1 MKHSNHSPA
10 LDGLVFVIVNEPS
23 FLENDEYQTNIL
35 YKSKKV
41 HVPYKYLKI
50 KFPEI
55 KFEKIY
61 DFILESIQYI
71 QDFYKLKRK
80 PYTKYVPYL
89 SNFYQEKDSNIP
101 IIKNFNENKDLI
113 LDQKIIDKLNELYIK
128 YSDSKKIFNKSKNIK
143 SDNINIKPVDN
154 EEILN
159 KYYYFN
165 KSKNQYFKKTR
176 YCSYQDCYK
185 IGNFKNEKDNKK
197 YCKEHSNNN
206 VVNINDKS
214 KVIKCKYN
222 NCKKNIKSDKK
233 YCRNHKYKCI
243 DDECNIRIM
252 KNDFYCK
259 FHN

>member
-1 MKHSNHSPA
+1 M
-10 LDGLVFVIVNEPS
+10 
-23 FLENDEYQTNIL
+23 
-35 YKSKKV
+35 
-41 HVPYKYLKI
+41 
-50 KFPEI
+50 
-55 KFEKIY
+55 
-61 DFILESIQYI
+61 
-71 QDFYKLKRK
+71 
-80 PYTKYVPYL
+80 L
-89 SNFYQEKDSNIP
+89 SDIP

-128 YSDSKKIFNKSKNIK
+128 YSDRKKIINKSKNIK
-143 SDNINIKPVDN
+143 SDNINNKPVDDK
-154 EEILN
+154 EILN

-185 IGNFKNEKDNKK
+185 IGNFKNEKNNKK
-197 YCKEHSNNN
+197 YCKEYSNNN
-206 VVNINDKS
+206 VININDKS

-222 NCKKNIKSDKK
+222 NCKKNIKSDNK
-233 YCRNHKYKCI
+233 YCQNHKHKCI